1 MKKITDFIVK
11 FRYVLLVLFLILTG
25 ISFYLSNKVKINYD
39 MSEYLPKSSETKQ
52 GLNIMNDTFDT
63 ETSTLNIMFK
73 DLSSEEKNETKE
85 YLKDLPDVSSVDI
98 EEKDEYTLYVIN
110 VSDTADSASASNIYQ
125 EVTTKYEDSL
135 QATSGDITSRNK
147 DVLPFYVVVLA
158 VLSALVILIIM
169 SESYIEPFLFLATIL
184 IAVVINKGT
193 NIIFPSV
200 SNITNSIVAILQMAL
215 SMDYSIMLMNR
226 YRLERETEKDKIKA
240 MKKALYHAFSSI
252 SSSSL
257 TTIVGLL
264 ALVFMSFTIGKDLGF
279 ALAKGVIL
287 SLLSIFTCLPGLII
301 LFDNLIFKLKKKSP
315 IIKLNMVGK
324 ISYKLRYVAIVLFL
338 IIFTFSYIFKGNMN
352 IVYTQEGT
360 DQIEEVFDLNNQMA
374 VVYNNEDEKTITE
387 LCQELD
393 DNEKIKD
400 VLCYSNTINESL
412 TYDKLNPKLKDL
424 DSDTEVEE
432 YLLKI
437 VYYHYYN
444 PKEDNK
450 MSLDEFINF
459 IKTTVYNNEDLED
472 NIDNQTRKDVNR
484 LNNFSNVN
492 NLNKKQSAKE
502 IAELLSLDES
512 LVNDIFT
519 YYNSQNNT
527 TKLTLQEFIK
537 YMNNYILKDSKYSK
551 SIDKETK
558 DNLAMISKFTNKETI
573 SKKLSSKEMATLFNL
588 DSNTTKDLYT
598 YYLMNNEI
606 NSKMTLKEF
615 TTIASKLSKDP
626 QYSNMIDQNQISLLT
641 KLTDKEFITTELT
654 DEEALAFINSLTG
667 MTNDELLDLTIK
679 MTGMPKETIASY
691 IKTYGLKGAIGM
703 LSLFGKIPNEMASQ
717 PITPYNIIKLVSY
730 LVPNEI
736 LTPEQSSKLN
746 LAKSIMDSTLNDT
759 TYSYLE
765 LSETLGL
772 DQTTT
777 KSIYALS
784 SSSNLKLTPLEFIN
798 FILNHQKDEALKTQ
812 LNVTTINKLKLLKN
826 IINSVSNNTK
836 YTSSEL
842 TKFLNLKND
851 NLALIYS
858 LYDININKKVINM
871 SVKEFVNLLTSDLTN
886 NKDYR
891 SLFTQDSK
899 NKLNTLKT
907 IIDNTINNKKY
918 TKDEIYNTLSL
929 LSSDLDKN
937 LFDLIYIYYG
947 SENNYDNNYA
957 LTLEEFVTY
966 LNNNILE
973 DKRFD
978 DFISDERE
986 KEIIDSKDL
995 INDAKELLVSDKYS
1009 RIVLNTTYSP
1019 ESEETFAFID
1029 YLDNELKDS
1038 EETYVVGDSA
1048 MAHEMSK
1055 TFQGEL
1061 NLITIL
1067 TIIFIF
1073 VVVAITFKSILIPI
1087 TLVLII
1093 QCAIFLTMGILTF
1106 TGDVYFISIL
1116 IVQSILMGATID
1128 YAIVYT
1134 SYYLEE
1140 RRKNDI
1146 PTSIINAYNHS
1157 IHTILTSAS
1166 ILVLSTLIVGYLSED
1181 ITAKICLSISM
1192 GSFCSA
1198 VLILL
1203 LLPAIISAFDK
1214 YFIKKQKIHK

>member
-85 YLKDLPDVSSVDI
+85 YLKALPDVSSVDI

-125 EVTTKYEDSL
+125 EVTTKYEDTL

-374 VVYNNEDEKTITE
+374 VVYNNEDEKTITK

-558 DNLAMISKFTNKETI
+558 DNLTMISKFTNKETI
-573 SKKLSSKEMATLFNL
+573 SKKLLSKEMATLFNL

-641 KLTDKEFITTELT
+641 KLTDKEFISNDLT
-654 DEEALAFINSLTG
+654 DEEVFAYTKALGINPDLLTQKLNGSSLKEYLASLKALGLFNLGLFPEGTSSTSTSPYNLVNILIG
-667 MTNDELLDLTIK
+667 LSKNPMLLSLDS
-679 MTGMPKETIASY
+679 ETIA
-691 IKTYGLKGAIGM
+691 
-703 LSLFGKIPNEMASQ
+703 E
-717 PITPYNIIKLVSY
+717 
-730 LVPNEI
+730 
-736 LTPEQSSKLN
+736 LN

-798 FILNHQKDEALKTQ
+798 FILNHQKDEALKSQ

-947 SENNYDNNYA
+947 SENDYNNNYA

-986 KEIIDSKDL
+986 KQIIDSKDL
-995 INDAKELLVSDKYS
+995 INDAKKLLVSDKYS